1 MLTDVRFP
9 PSSAAAAS
17 WRFEPQ
23 PCQKRGHRHRCPE
36 WRVWRQRSVKESC
49 ENETRDWEDEG
60 KWASM
65 IWDENVFAKEAETNA
80 FETFSQ
86 EG

>member
-1 MLTDVRFP
+1 M
-9 PSSAAAAS
+9 
-17 WRFEPQ
+17 
-23 PCQKRGHRHRCPE
+23 
-36 WRVWRQRSVKESC
+36 KESC
-49 ENETRDWEDEG
+49 ESETRDWEDEG

-65 IWDENVFAKEAETNA
+65 IWDESVLAKEAETNA